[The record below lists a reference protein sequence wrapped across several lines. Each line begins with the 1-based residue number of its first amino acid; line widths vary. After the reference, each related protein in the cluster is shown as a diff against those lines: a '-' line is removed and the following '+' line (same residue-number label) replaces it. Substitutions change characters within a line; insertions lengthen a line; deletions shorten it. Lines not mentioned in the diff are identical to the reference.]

1 MIIGFVMVGNIL
13 VNEINP
19 ELRKHVMCKVWKNRL
34 DSLNFIINDDNKKLK
49 EQSWTNHF

>member
-1 MIIGFVMVGNIL
+1 MMRNIL

-34 DSLNFIINDDNKKLK
+34 DSLNFIINDENKNLK
-49 EQSWTNHF
+49 QQSRTNHD